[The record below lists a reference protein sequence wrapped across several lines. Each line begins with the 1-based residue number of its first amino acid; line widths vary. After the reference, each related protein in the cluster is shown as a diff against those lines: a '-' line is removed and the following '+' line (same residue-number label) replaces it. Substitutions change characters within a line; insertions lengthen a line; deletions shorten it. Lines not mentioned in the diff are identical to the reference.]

1 MIGSLQ
7 EEFTLADEGDITA
20 YLGAEVTKNKDGNLV
35 VKQPFLIQRILE
47 ALNLQDQRM
56 HDTPAIDL
64 LHRDEDGQ
72 QRKYNWSYPS
82 LIGMLNYLS
91 GLSRPDIL
99 FATHQCAR
107 FSKDPKLSHEI
118 AAKRIVRYLKRT
130 KDEGLILKP
139 DLKKGIQCYVD
150 ADFAGSWNSANS
162 EDASSVYSRTGYVI
176 MFANCP
182 ILWVSKLQTEVA
194 LSTTEAEY
202 IALSQ
207 AMRDVIPFMHLVEE
221 LGGSLSFGMDK
232 PEVQLKQHKPNAADS
247 KLVCEVFEDNRGAL
261 ELANVP
267 KMRPR
272 TKHIALKYHHFREH
286 VRNGTIVVKPI
297 DTREQIADIFTKPL
311 PRDAFQYLRQKL
323 NGW

>member
-1 MIGSLQ
+1 M
-7 EEFTLADEGDITA
+7 
-20 YLGAEVTKNKDGNLV
+20 
-35 VKQPFLIQRILE
+35 
-47 ALNLQDQRM
+47 
-56 HDTPAIDL
+56 
-64 LHRDEDGQ
+64 
-72 QRKYNWSYPS
+72 
-82 LIGMLNYLS
+82 
-91 GLSRPDIL
+91 
-99 FATHQCAR
+99 
-107 FSKDPKLSHEI
+107 
-118 AAKRIVRYLKRT
+118 KRT

-139 DLKKGIQCYVD
+139 DMKKGIQCYVD

-182 ILWVSKLQTEVA
+182 IMWVSKLQTEVA

-232 PEVQLKQHKPNAADS
+232 PEVQLKQRKPNAADS

-286 VRNGTIVVKPI
+286 VRNGMIVVKPI